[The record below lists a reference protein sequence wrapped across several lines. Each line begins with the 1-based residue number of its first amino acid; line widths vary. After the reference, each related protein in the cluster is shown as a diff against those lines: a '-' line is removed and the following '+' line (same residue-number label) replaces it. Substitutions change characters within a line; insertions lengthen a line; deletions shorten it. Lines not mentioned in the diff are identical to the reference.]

1 MPIIQLVIDNIQ
13 QQKEMESLRYYLVSI
28 IKEKNKYIN
37 KYKILKNHIKYSP
50 NSEGYEKTKAHLY
63 SLIDK

>member
-1 MPIIQLVIDNIQ
+1 MPLIQLVIDNIQ
-13 QQKEMESLRYYLVSI
+13 QQKEIESLRYYLISV
-28 IKEKNKYIN
+28 IKEKNKYID

-50 NSEGYEKTKAHLY
+50 GGEGYKKTKAHFY